1 MDFRSDTVTQPTEGM
16 YQAMLSAPLGDDVYA
31 DDPTVNRLEA
41 TVADMT
47 GKQAALFVSSGT
59 QSNLIAL
66 LTHLHRGE
74 EFLAGSEYH
83 VISYEA
89 GGSSALGGAI
99 ACGLPTAA
107 NGQIAISEMLGAI
120 KEDDSHFPMTKLL
133 SLENTVSGRVQPY
146 RYMHEITAAARKAGL
161 QLHLDGA
168 RLMNAVVASGTSLQD
183 YANLFDTVSL
193 CLSKGLGAPFGSVL
207 VGPSDFIKRAR
218 RMRKM
223 LGGGLRQAGIA
234 AAAALY
240 ALEHHVERLAED
252 HKLARQLAEALN
264 QNADAVVD
272 LDAVETNMV
281 FLTLPAERGLKLQAA
296 LAEQDIII
304 SGPSLYSE
312 ASTFRLVTHLD
323 CSPLAVEK
331 LADAVEQFLK
341 H

>member
-1 MDFRSDTVTQPTEGM
+1 
-16 YQAMLSAPLGDDVYA
+16 
-31 DDPTVNRLEA
+31 
-41 TVADMT
+41 
-47 GKQAALFVSSGT
+47 
-59 QSNLIAL
+59 
-66 LTHLHRGE
+66 
-74 EFLAGSEYH
+74 
-83 VISYEA
+83 
-89 GGSSALGGAI
+89 
-99 ACGLPTAA
+99 
-107 NGQIAISEMLGAI
+107 
-120 KEDDSHFPMTKLL
+120 
-133 SLENTVSGRVQPY
+133 
-146 RYMHEITAAARKAGL
+146 MHDITAAARKAGL

-218 RMRKM
+218 RLRKM

-234 AAAALY
+234 AAAGLY

-252 HKLARQLAEALN
+252 HQLARQLAEALN
-264 QNADAVVD
+264 QHADAVVD

-281 FLTLPAERGLKLQAA
+281 FLTLPADRGLKLQAA

-312 ASTFRLVTHLD
+312 VSTFRLVTHLD

-331 LADAVEQFLK
+331 LADAVAEK
-341 H
+341 VPT